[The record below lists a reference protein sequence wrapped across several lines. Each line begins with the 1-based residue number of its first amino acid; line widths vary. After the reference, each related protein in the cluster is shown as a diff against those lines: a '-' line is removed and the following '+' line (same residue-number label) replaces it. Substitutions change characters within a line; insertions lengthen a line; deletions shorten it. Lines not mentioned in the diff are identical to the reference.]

1 MSIRRLPETLVSQ
14 IAAGEVIERPFAVVK
29 ELVENA
35 LDAGARHVEVMF
47 HAGGRTLIEVRDD
60 GCGMS
65 REDLR
70 LAVERHATSKLQGD
84 DLVNIHTLGFRG
96 EALASIASVAR
107 LSIVS
112 RAAGSEEAW
121 EIRVEAGQVADIRP
135 AARPEGTAV
144 AVRDLFFATPARLK
158 FLRSVRAETMAAA
171 QVIRRLAL
179 TRPEVSFSF
188 ITETR
193 RVISLPSQTA
203 RQRMAAIL
211 GKDFPDNAFA
221 FEGAR
226 EGIEISGLSSLPTL
240 NRGQPDQQ
248 YVIVNGRPVQDRQ
261 LTGALRAAYRD
272 VLAPGRHPLIVLHV
286 KAAPHLVDVNVH
298 PAKREV
304 RFRDPA
310 LVRGLIIRTLREG
323 LDKAG
328 HRAARTLGDT
338 LRSLAARSAPSPPRP
353 PATGAAARN
362 AAGNPGPAALAA
374 QAPLPP
380 LPGGLCDAPALS
392 LDGGMQ
398 DPAARGSDAPLEA
411 ELRHPLGAAL
421 AQFHDTYIL
430 SQTQDG
436 IVIID
441 QHAAHERLVYERLK
455 RQREREGIASQ
466 PLLIPEVVEL
476 SAAEAEALLAA
487 APDLAALGLLVEPF
501 GEDAIAVREVP
512 AILAKGNI
520 GALVRDV
527 AADLLSHD
535 LPLSL
540 SERLDHVLATMACHN
555 SVRAGRRMTQEE
567 MNALLREMEATPR
580 SAQCNHGRPTHVKL
594 SLADVERL
602 FGRK

>member
-1 MSIRRLPETLVSQ
+1 MPIRRLPETLVSQ
-14 IAAGEVIERPFAVVK
+14 IAAGEVIERPSAVVK

-35 LDAGARHVEVMF
+35 LDAGAGRIEVIF
-47 HAGGRTLIEVRDD
+47 RDGGRSLIEVRDD

-70 LAVERHATSKLQGD
+70 LAVERHATSKLQGG

-112 RAAGSEEAW
+112 RAARADEAW
-121 EIRVEAGQVADIRP
+121 QIRVEAGQVTDIRP
-135 AARPEGTAV
+135 AARPGGTAV
-144 AVRDLFFATPARLK
+144 EVRDLFFATPARLK

-171 QVIRRLAL
+171 QAVRRLAL
-179 TRPEVSFSF
+179 AHPDVAFAF
-188 ITETR
+188 ATEAR
-193 RVISLPSQTA
+193 RVMDLPAQSLS
-203 RQRMAAIL
+203 RRMAAIL
-211 GKDFPDNAFA
+211 GKDFPANAFA
-221 FEGAR
+221 FEGTR
-226 EGIEISGLSSLPTL
+226 EGVGISGYSSLPTL

-286 KAAPHLVDVNVH
+286 KSPPHLVDVNVH

-310 LVRGLIIRTLREG
+310 LVRGLIIRTLRDA
-323 LDKAG
+323 LDKAAS
-328 HRAARTLGDT
+328 RTARTLGRDLQSLVRQPQKGA
-338 LRSLAARSAPSPPRP
+338 LRGSPSGQRGHGEDPQAAF
-353 PATGAAARN
+353 
-362 AAGNPGPAALAA
+362 AA
-374 QAPLPP
+374 QAPLPAQP
-380 LPGGLCDAPALS
+380 AGFSQSAAPV
-392 LDGGMQ
+392 LDGSLEQPDTRKRSEPDEDGM
-398 DPAARGSDAPLEA
+398 
-411 ELRHPLGAAL
+411 RHPLGAAL

-430 SQTQDG
+430 SQTEDG
-436 IVIID
+436 IVIVD

-455 RQREREGIASQ
+455 RQREMEGIASQ

-512 AILAKGNI
+512 AILAGGNI
-520 GALVRDV
+520 EALVRDL

-535 LPLSL
+535 LPLTL

-567 MNALLREMEATPR
+567 MNALLREMETTPR
-580 SAQCNHGRPTHVKL
+580 SAQCNHGRPTYVKL